1 MASKLLFRQ
10 LFEAKSFTY
19 TYLLGCT
26 KTRQALIID
35 PVIETVERDASLVH
49 ELGLDL
55 KYVINTHIH
64 ADHVTGSGELKRNK
78 YFPKAISILSGKA
91 SGRADLLV
99 KHSDLIRWGDGLE
112 LEVRETPGHTNGC
125 VTFVCHS
132 NQMAFTGDALLIR
145 GCGRTD
151 FQHGNARTLFQ
162 SVNSQIFTLP
172 PDYLIYPAH
181 DYAGRM
187 VSSVWEEK
195 KFNPRLT
202 KSEEEFAAIM
212 ENLGLPYPKQI
223 EKSEPA
229 NLLCGISELMD
240 DALRRKVF
248 GEKKQ

>member
-10 LFEAKSFTY
+10 LFEARSFTY

-26 KTRQALIID
+26 KTRHALVID
-35 PVIETVERDASLVH
+35 PVIETVERDASLVR

-64 ADHVTGSGELKRNK
+64 ADHHFRFYLKK
-78 YFPKAISILSGKA
+78 LV
-91 SGRADLLV
+91 GRADLLV
-99 KHSDLIRWGDGLE
+99 KHADLIRWGNGLE

-151 FQHGNARTLFQ
+151 FQHGNARTLYR
-162 SVNSQIFTLP
+162 SVHSQIFTLP
-172 PDYLIYPAH
+172 SDYLIYPAH

-212 ENLGLPYPKQI
+212 EKLGLPYPKQI

-229 NLLCGISELMD
+229 NLLCGIAELMD
-240 DALRRKVF
+240 DELRRKVF